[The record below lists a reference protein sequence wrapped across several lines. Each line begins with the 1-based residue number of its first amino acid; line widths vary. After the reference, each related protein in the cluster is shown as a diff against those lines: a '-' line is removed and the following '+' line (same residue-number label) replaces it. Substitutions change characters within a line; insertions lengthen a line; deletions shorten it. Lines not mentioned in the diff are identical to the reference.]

1 MKLTKFYTVL
11 VASLVLIAACTNRLD
26 LKPTN
31 AVSADVIYSSG
42 KGYIG
47 NAVKVYA
54 SLAAAGSGDPN
65 SSTSTDIPATGDGGS
80 SEFIRN
86 LWNAQELPTDEAV
99 NAWNDIGLPDYHTM
113 TWTANNPWVRRCFA
127 RSSLIIAFANDFIRQ
142 AEPAKVASRKISAD
156 TAAMIA
162 DYRNEVRFI
171 RALQYYYLMDMFAR
185 PGFITDKDAVG
196 IFPRQ
201 ATRQEIF
208 SYVESELKD
217 LETLLKEPRTAE
229 YGRADK
235 AAAWALLARMYL
247 NAEVYT
253 GTAQYANAAQYAS
266 KVIGAGYSLHQST
279 ISPNNSYREMFLA
292 DNSTTCR
299 DEFIFTVNYD
309 GTKTQTYG
317 GTTYLGHSAAP
328 NIRTLRAD
336 FGFTN
341 AWLGNRTTKAFS
353 DILAD
358 TNDQRARLL
367 YRTGQ
372 AALVS
377 SVSDFSQGYLVTKF
391 RNVTSTGVAG
401 SDPGSTFFDTDFPLF
416 RLSEMYLIYAEAAV
430 KGAADPTL
438 ALGYVNQIRARAY
451 GANTPPALS
460 ALTMADIEAERAREL
475 FWECHRRTDLIR
487 WGKFTQNTYVWEFKG
502 GQPDGSGTVDITRS
516 VFPIPGNELFANSNL
531 KQNAGY

>member
-11 VASLVLIAACTNRLD
+11 VASLVLVAACTNRLD

-31 AVSADVIYSSG
+31 AYSADVIYANG

-54 SLAAAGSGDPN
+54 SLAVAGSGDPN
-65 SSTSTDIPATGDGGS
+65 SGTSTDIPATGDGGS

-142 AEPAKVASRKISAD
+142 AEPSKVAARRISSD

-162 DYRNEVRFI
+162 DFRNEVRYI

-196 IFPRQ
+196 IFPKQTSRKEMF
-201 ATRQEIF
+201 AYI
-208 SYVESELKD
+208 ESELKD
-217 LETLLKEPRTAE
+217 LENLLKEPRTAE

-235 AAAWALLARMYL
+235 GAVWALLARMYL
-247 NAEVYT
+247 NSEVYT
-253 GTAQYANAAQYAS
+253 GEAQYANAAQYAS
-266 KVIGAGYSLHQST
+266 KVINAGYSLHQST

-292 DNSTTCR
+292 DNSLTCR

-328 NIRTLRAD
+328 NVRTLRAD

-353 DILAD
+353 DIMAD
-358 TNDQRARLL
+358 TNDQRARLI
-367 YRTGQ
+367 YRTNQ
-372 AALVS
+372 TPLVTN
-377 SVSDFSQGYLVTKF
+377 VSDFTQGYLVTKF

-401 SDPGSTFFDTDFPLF
+401 SDPTSTFFDTDFPLF
-416 RLSEMYLIYAEAAV
+416 RLSEMYLIYAEAAA
-430 KGAADPTL
+430 KGAADAGI
-438 ALGYVNQIRARAY
+438 ALGYMNQIRARAY
-451 GANTPPALS
+451 GTNPAPT
-460 ALTMADIEAERAREL
+460 LTTLTLEDVQTERAREL
-475 FWECHRRTDLIR
+475 YWECHRRTDLIR
-487 WGKFTQNTYVWEFKG
+487 WGKFTQNTYIWEFKG
-502 GQPDGSGTVDITRS
+502 GAADGTTPVDITRN
-516 VFPIPGNELFANSNL
+516 VYPIPGNELFANPNL
-531 KQNAGY
+531 KQNDGY